1 VRRRL
6 FTFFSALSLLLCL
19 AVCGLW
25 VRSYWHSDPIE
36 HYYSFSA
43 DSWQTE
49 WNSGGVTV
57 SISEQLEL
65 GAPTG
70 SPIEW
75 RFAGFHRTR
84 MNWAFATSFTV
95 TRTDSVTV
103 PHWFWLALAG
113 IAPTVWLRAA
123 IRRRRRTHAGLCRS
137 CGYDLRATPDR
148 CPECG
153 RRAAAAGAD
162 GRIKTADYTDDA
174 DRN

>member
-1 VRRRL
+1 MRRRL